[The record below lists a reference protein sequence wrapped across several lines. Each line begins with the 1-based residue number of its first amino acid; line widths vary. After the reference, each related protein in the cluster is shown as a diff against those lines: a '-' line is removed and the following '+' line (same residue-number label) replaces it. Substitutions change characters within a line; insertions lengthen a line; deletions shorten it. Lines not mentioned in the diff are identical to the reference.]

1 MNWLVNPLK
10 KYVVFSGRA
19 SRKEYWMFVLW
30 IILIYLV
37 LVLLDNFLKIK
48 LDDVPSFVALLSRI
62 WAWAVALPLVSICVR
77 RLHDTSR
84 SAWWLM
90 IGLVPVLGLIGLFV
104 YMIMNGTTGNN
115 KFGLDPNF
123 SS

>member
-1 MNWLVNPLK
+1 VNWLVNPLK